1 LSIISN
7 NKEQRYAKLVST
19 YYYHLITG
27 TLLNATLKQACL
39 PRGKFRVTDVTLY
52 HGYSVDFY

>member
-39 PRGKFRVTDVTLY
+39 PRGKFRV
-52 HGYSVDFY
+52 